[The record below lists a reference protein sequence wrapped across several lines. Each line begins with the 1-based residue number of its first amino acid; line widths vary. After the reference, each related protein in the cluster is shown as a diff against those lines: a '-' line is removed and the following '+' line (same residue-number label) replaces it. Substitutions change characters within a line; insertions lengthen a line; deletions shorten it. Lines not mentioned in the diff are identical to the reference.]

1 MLFRIDPVQAAS
13 LAERMVA
20 LAGSARELSLF
31 DETDPHLAGECGV
44 GLSALEART
53 ILGSGAVD
61 RIARTAAEAARSG
74 RPASLAADDME
85 AVSRL
90 ERVVALGSSMITL
103 KLASMEAAARQEPVA
118 NVGTLIGLGTG
129 LVGLIKSIF

>member
-1 MLFRIDPVQAAS
+1 VIFRIDPVQAAS
-13 LAERMVA
+13 LAERVA
-20 LAGSARELSLF
+20 ALSGSARELSLF
-31 DETDPHLAGECGV
+31 DETDPHLAAECGV

-53 ILGSGAVD
+53 ILGSGAAHRV
-61 RIARTAAEAARSG
+61 ATAAAEAARSG
-74 RPASLAADDME
+74 RPASLAAEDME

-118 NVGTLIGLGTG
+118 SVGNLIGLGTG

>member
-1 MLFRIDPVQAAS
+1 MLMRVDPVQAAS
-13 LAERMVA
+13 LAERVVA
-20 LAGSARELSLF
+20 LAGSARELALF
-31 DETDPHLAGECGV
+31 DETDPHLASECGV
-44 GLSALEART
+44 GLGALEART
-53 ILGSGAVD
+53 ILFSGAVD
-61 RIARTAAEAARSG
+61 RVARAAAEAARSG
-74 RPASLAADDME
+74 RPATLAGEDVE

-118 NVGTLIGLGTG
+118 SVGNLIGLGTG